1 MFTRVRSMVAAV
13 AVTIAAMFGI
23 GTGVAN
29 AVMLPY
35 AYYPSSLACAE
46 AGLSLIDEGATN
58 KYSCREERTGLWHL
72 YIDE

>member
-1 MFTRVRSMVAAV
+1 MVAAI

-23 GTGVAN
+23 GAGVAN

-35 AYYPSSLACAE
+35 AYYPSSGACND
-46 AGLSLIDEGATN
+46 AGLSLVDEGATN
-58 KYSCREERTGLWHL
+58 KFSCREERTGLWHL